1 MITDTQIRV
10 MGSIEPE
17 MCMQMLSY
25 LTEISKIP
33 ATTLSRLLRGK
44 NCSCQVCFLR
54 NILTGSKSSRRSI
67 TAAKR

>member
-1 MITDTQIRV
+1 
-10 MGSIEPE
+10 MGSMEPE
-17 MCMQMLSY
+17 MCMQMLRNLS
-25 LTEISKIP
+25 EILEVRFP

-44 NCSCQVCFLR
+44 NCSCQVCFPR